1 MKLFIV
7 ARLFGYGYPRML
19 SIFLHTMTSHGV
31 LPPCVLISM
40 DTCLCLCGN
49 PQLISPPGV
58 YAMYLESFEL
68 FIEQVC
74 RTWVVQPVRYFLTSM
89 VNKVARC
96 LSDVLRELLP
106 SIKQS
111 YCIYLLRALINH
123 EPLAKLPHKSCILT
137 LIISWYTLRC
147 SRRDILSYPP

>member
-7 ARLFGYGYPRML
+7 ACLFGFGYPRLL
-19 SIFLHTMTSHGV
+19 SVFLHTMTSHGV

-40 DTCLCLCGN
+40 DTFLCLCGN
-49 PQLISPPGV
+49 PQLISLPGV
-58 YAMYLESFEL
+58 YAMYVESPEL

-74 RTWVVQPVRYFLTSM
+74 RTWMVQPVRYFLTSM

-111 YCIYLLRALINH
+111 YCISFLTHPSSQITPPLLATRQ
-123 EPLAKLPHKSCILT
+123 PLQRFSKGIF
-137 LIISWYTLRC
+137 RM
-147 SRRDILSYPP
+147 PP